1 MSSSNSVRWGAWAGM
16 LGGLLWV
23 LFPLGELPEVNSV
36 FTSRGSLAY
45 YGLGHLLPQLLML
58 MGLAAL
64 HALRKKSYGWLGKVG
79 FFVSLA
85 ALVLVF
91 IGGAWHM
98 LEIAST
104 GVGST
109 VSYWTSIMG
118 FFILTWGSGLLGVAI
133 TGTPHDLSSYL
144 GGGAARYR
152 RAAMFPVRFLG
163 WGCLGLWHL
172 AWADCA
178 VRSRL
183 AVARVHVLVGE
194 GCVGRT
200 RAHMS

>member
-1 MSSSNSVRWGAWAGM
+1 M

-36 FTSRGSLAY
+36 LTSRGSLAY

-144 GGGAARYR
+144 GGVLLAIAVPLC
-152 RAAMFPVRFLG
+152 FLFVFLG
-163 WGCLGLWHL
+163 GGAWDFGIWLGLTVPYGV
-172 AWADCA
+172 AWLLLGYTCLSERGAS
-178 VRSRL
+178 VER
-183 AVARVHVLVGE
+183 
-194 GCVGRT
+194 